1 MISCEN
7 NVFVDNTR
15 TDVNHYT
22 IHRYVLH
29 ERDVFIEVVIDS
41 ARIYSQS
48 NEINKKSLKQNLFK
62 YEGYT

>member
-22 IHRYVLH
+22 SRRYVLD

-41 ARIYSQS
+41 ARMYNQS
-48 NEINKKSLKQNLFK
+48 NKINKK
-62 YEGYT
+62 

>member
-22 IHRYVLH
+22 IRHYVLD
-29 ERDVFIEVVIDS
+29 ERGIFIEVVIDS
-41 ARIYSQS
+41 ARSRS
-48 NEINKKSLKQNLFK
+48 NKINKMSAKTEFI
-62 YEGYT
+62 